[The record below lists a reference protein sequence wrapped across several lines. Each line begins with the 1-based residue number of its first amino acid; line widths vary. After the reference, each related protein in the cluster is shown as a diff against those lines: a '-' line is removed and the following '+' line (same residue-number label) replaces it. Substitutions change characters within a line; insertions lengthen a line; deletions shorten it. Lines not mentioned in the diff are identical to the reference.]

1 MKKMYVDAIMSFL
14 NNETEEEDLNFG
26 FRLMGKEDQA
36 EFLETYNKLIAS
48 VYDADESSAFKLK
61 SHKFLFSTYEDKIL
75 KEREQ
80 RAKEEA
86 ENEEMRL
93 FLEKGAAN
101 SGQGRALVLALY
113 RAGSEP
119 IEEIN
124 ERAENIIL
132 AEKLFKTYDRENWKE
147 LWHILDE

>member
-14 NNETEEEDLNFG
+14 NNETEAEDFNFG
-26 FRLMGKEDQA
+26 FRLMVKEDQA
-36 EFLETYNKLIAS
+36 EFLKTYNELIAT

-61 SHKFLFSTYEDKIL
+61 SQEFLFSTYEDKIL

-86 ENEEMRL
+86 ENEEIRL
-93 FLEKGAAN
+93 FLEEGAAN

-113 RAGSEP
+113 RAGSVP
-119 IEEIN
+119 IEEIK

-132 AEKLFKTYDRENWKE
+132 AEKIFKTYDRENWKE